1 MVGNVY
7 TCTGVNVKITREVD
21 IAMDLIQQF
30 EQSFSLN

>member
-7 TCTGVNVKITREVD
+7 TGVNVEITSEVD
-21 IAMDLIQQF
+21 IAIYLIQQF